1 MLVLSRRIG
10 EEIQIG
16 PYLSLRALA
25 ISRGR
30 VKLGISGP
38 RAIPVARA
46 ELPPRTPVNDQRPRA
61 RSAQLAGGATYL
73 RGPSDREFVAE

>member
-16 PYLSLRALA
+16 SCLSLRVLA
-25 ISRGR
+25 VSQGR

-38 RAIPVARA
+38 RTVRVARA
-46 ELPPRTPVNDQRPRA
+46 ELSS
-61 RSAQLAGGATYL
+61 RSAVKQPRQSVGALPLAVQDPL
-73 RGPSDREFVAE
+73 P